1 MGGKGSGGFNAKPV
15 EEKLRLG
22 NPGGRK
28 LPAPVGGTVIEL
40 GVGAIPE
47 PHRQLGD
54 VGLDLWQRLWKGGAA
69 WLRPGSDAEAVLL
82 VCEASDERA
91 VLRSLV
97 MRDPDLWRER
107 KALRELEKQI
117 GSALGELGMN
127 PVDRGRLNVGEI
139 KVDEFA
145 ELNAR
150 IAARR
155 SASAS

>member
-1 MGGKGSGGFNAKPV
+1 MTAGRPPKPV
-15 EEKLRLG
+15 EQKKRIG

-28 LPAPVGGTVIEL
+28 LANKGVGGTVVDL
-40 GVGAIPE
+40 GLSAIPA
-47 PHRQLGD
+47 PHRELNA
-54 VGLDLWQRLWKGGAA
+54 VGLALWQRIWVGGAS
-69 WLRPGSDAEAVLL
+69 WLRPDSDAEAVLL

-91 VLRSLV
+91 VLRSMV
-97 MRDPDLWRER
+97 MGDPDLWRER

-139 KVDEFA
+139 KVNEFA